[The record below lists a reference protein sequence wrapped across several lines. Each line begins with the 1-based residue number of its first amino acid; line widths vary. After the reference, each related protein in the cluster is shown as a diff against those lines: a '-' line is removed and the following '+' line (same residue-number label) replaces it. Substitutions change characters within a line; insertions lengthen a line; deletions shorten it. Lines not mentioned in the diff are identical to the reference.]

1 MKKRDIVNLIRY
13 HVEGNENAFREEVYG
28 IANEFDA
35 SGDNALAEYI
45 MALMSDTNI
54 LYTQNFNYESEFLE
68 EVNLNSTSLY
78 LPATSAKNLLVL
90 LMQLIIKQKLI
101 SFYLKGRQEQ
111 EKLRLSN
118 NLLGS
123 LIEKFIWLIFQ

>member
-78 LPATSAKNLLVL
+78 LPA
-90 LMQLIIKQKLI
+90 IIH
-101 SFYLKGRQEQ
+101 S
-111 EKLRLSN
+111 LRNALA
-118 NLLGS
+118 
-123 LIEKFIWLIFQ
+123 I